1 MEHLT
6 TAAGLPVN
14 ARDESFVVGV
24 FSLLDRVT
32 GQPLSALIGENTLP
46 PAVSEALLA
55 GMGPYA
61 GYLALA
67 AQLDGLG
74 MHAQAAPVVL
84 DAAAINRALLLALSA
99 NDALQSVV

>member
-1 MEHLT
+1 
-6 TAAGLPVN
+6 
-14 ARDESFVVGV
+14 
-24 FSLLDRVT
+24 
-32 GQPLSALIGENTLP
+32 
-46 PAVSEALLA
+46 
-55 GMGPYA
+55 MGPYA

-74 MHAQAAPVVL
+74 MQAQATPVAI